1 MFTFGPGRKNFVFG
15 TLTELKRLIRHLNRN
30 PRWKYSLVREK
41 GGWLI
46 EEDLGDEY
54 LNYAMISVENG
65 KVMAVSADVVAFL
78 EGMKRRAEGA

>member
-1 MFTFGPGRKNFVFG
+1 MFTFGQKKDNFVFG
-15 TLTELKRLIRHLNRN
+15 TLSELQSLIRRLNTHKG
-30 PRWKYSLVREK
+30 WKYSLVRQK

-65 KVMAVSADVVAFL
+65 KVLALSADVAAFL
-78 EGMKRRAEGA
+78 EGMKRRASH

>member
-1 MFTFGPGRKNFVFG
+1 MFTFGQSRESFVFG
-15 TLTELKRLIRHLNRN
+15 TLEELKRLIRRLNTRKN
-30 PRWKYSLVREK
+30 WKYSLVREK

-65 KVMAVSADVVAFL
+65 KVMALSADVLEFL
-78 EGMKRRAEGA
+78 NGMKKRDDV